1 MSYETPM
8 IVRETSSG
16 YCRFTIQEDMLARRE
31 VECVGTITPDSAY
44 SLTRQLRWLEQED
57 SDAEITM
64 LINSPG
70 GDVSSGLALYDVM
83 KSLSCPVRT
92 VCLGTAAS
100 MAAILFA
107 AGTRR
112 DILPHGRVM
121 IHDPLISEGI
131 GGSALQVQDVSNRLL
146 KSRKELCSIL
156 AECTGKSL
164 QQIYRKTGRDTFFD
178 AEGAVAFGLAD
189 RVVHKI

>member
-146 KSRKELCSIL
+146 KSRKELCGIL
-156 AECTGKSL
+156 AACTGRSL

-178 AEGAVAFGLAD
+178 AKGAVAFGLAD